1 MTLSAVTP
9 TNSNSICNVF
19 FDVSETV
26 GAPASNAEG
35 QSDVSER
42 NGNHC
47 DIVESCFHTT
57 VVCMFHMLW
66 FCQFG
71 HQLLSLCTWLMP
83 HLLQYSGTNTEEWWD
98 LDARPCE
105 HSLKSDV
112 EELMKPTNMFFNFCC
127 IHCEKWCCIHVTSKR
142 WKAQWNCND
151 TINGGVG
158 SKSARALHHKRLSR
172 RVKATL

>member
-1 MTLSAVTP
+1 VVHDNWHAVFLLAAEWRDAVTLSAVTP

-105 HSLKSDV
+105 HSLKVGV
-112 EELMKPTNMFFNFCC
+112 EETDETHNSSFFQWSF
-127 IHCEKWCCIHVTSKR
+127 IHCMQVCNRFVTSR
-142 WKAQWNCND
+142 HFQ
-151 TINGGVG
+151 
-158 SKSARALHHKRLSR
+158 ALESSMEL
-172 RVKATL
+172 